1 MRPRTT
7 LLAGL
12 VLGGFL
18 ALAYL
23 LAGPLTLFPGLVV
36 WAWLL
41 RRRPRLVATAGGL
54 IGFGAIWLL
63 LIGRASW
70 ACAIDPSCSQPS
82 VIVLWLAIGAVFL
95 ARPAWCSGW
104 PPAGRCRTADLR
116 SAIEAHR
123 GLPAEALPAPDDP
136 RLIVAH
142 RLAIVMGL
150 AP

>member
-1 MRPRTT
+1 MRPRTA

-41 RRRPRLVATAGGL
+41 RRRPRVVTNTGGL
-54 IGFGAIWLL
+54 IGFGAIWVL

-70 ACAIDPSCSQPS
+70 ACATDPSCVQPD
-82 VIVLWLAIGAVFL
+82 VTVLWLAIGAVFL
-95 ARPAWCSGW
+95 A
-104 PPAGRCRTADLR
+104 AGVVL
-116 SAIEAHR
+116 
-123 GLPAEALPAPDDP
+123 
-136 RLIVAH
+136 
-142 RLAIVMGL
+142 GL
-150 AP
+150 ASRGQVPHG

>member
-41 RRRPRLVATAGGL
+41 RRRPRVTAIAGGL
-54 IGFGAIWLL
+54 VGFGAVWLL
-63 LIGRASW
+63 LLGRISW
-70 ACAIDPSCSQPS
+70 VCATDPSCSQPS
-82 VIVLWLAIGAVFL
+82 VTVLWLAIGAVFL
-95 ARPAWCSGW
+95 ASGVV
-104 PPAGRCRTADLR
+104 L
-116 SAIEAHR
+116 
-123 GLPAEALPAPDDP
+123 
-136 RLIVAH
+136 
-142 RLAIVMGL
+142 GL
-150 AP
+150 ASRGQVPHG